1 MANRKAPIAAAILCL
16 CLVRAQ
22 CDAAASAGPSPE
34 QEQEIQ
40 MLKSKVASLGEYSR
54 VCLLQVIVI
63 LTLFL
68 LVMGRS
74 TICGFRLIL
83 IGFNFCMVLEL
94 QIHPEISKSCNGSLV
109 W

>member
-40 MLKSKVASLGEYSR
+40 MLKSKVASLGESSR
-54 VCLLQVIVI
+54 VSF
-63 LTLFL
+63 TSHRHFD
-68 LVMGRS
+68 LVS
-74 TICGFRLIL
+74 
-83 IGFNFCMVLEL
+83 
-94 QIHPEISKSCNGSLV
+94 SCYG
-109 W
+109 

>member
-1 MANRKAPIAAAILCL
+1 MANCKAPIAAAILCL

-40 MLKSKVASLGEYSR
+40 MLKSKVASLGESSR

-83 IGFNFCMVLEL
+83 IGFNFCMVFEL